1 MKFVFDDQTH
11 RAPNSKGI
19 RPLIYNT
26 CSSKELLGRLVNAY
40 SVIKPIFRDT
50 NLQTNAMG
58 SVAITE
64 TGTVEYVVL
73 SVPKSQSHIR

>member
-11 RAPNSKGI
+11 SAPNSKGI
-19 RPLIYNT
+19 RPIIYNT
-26 CSSKELLGRLVNAY
+26 CSSKGLLGRLVNAY

-50 NLQTNAMG
+50 KLQANAMG

-64 TGTVEYVVL
+64 TGTVEYVVV
-73 SVPKSQSHIR
+73 SVPKS